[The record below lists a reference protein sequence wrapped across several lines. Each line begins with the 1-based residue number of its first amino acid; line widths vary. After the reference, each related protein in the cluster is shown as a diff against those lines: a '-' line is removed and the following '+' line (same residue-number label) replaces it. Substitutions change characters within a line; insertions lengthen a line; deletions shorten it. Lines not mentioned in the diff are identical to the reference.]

1 MQIFRRFVYAFLSYS
16 KALSIIRW
24 DLTVRSQTITNGT
37 YPLSHMTA
45 NTSTTHVTYVT
56 VPFFS
61 IFTAPFLLATKHY
74 TYSKLTLVH
83 IYWY

>member
-1 MQIFRRFVYAFLSYS
+1 
-16 KALSIIRW
+16 
-24 DLTVRSQTITNGT
+24 
-37 YPLSHMTA
+37 MTA

-83 IYWY
+83 IYWYWSW